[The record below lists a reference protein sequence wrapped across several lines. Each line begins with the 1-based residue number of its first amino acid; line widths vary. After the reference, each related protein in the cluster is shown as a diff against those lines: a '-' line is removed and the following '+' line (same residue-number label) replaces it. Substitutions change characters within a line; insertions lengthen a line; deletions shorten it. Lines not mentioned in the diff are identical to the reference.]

1 MHKHL
6 VALAAALSFFLAAA
20 PAAAQGRLFATD
32 LGPGGQPPG
41 PTRPYGSAAP
51 EGGTAEIVELDPA
64 SGAELNRFASPVSFF
79 GGPEGLAFDGA
90 SLWFLQTFGE
100 VEGGGGQTLSLFR
113 LDPDSGAVQQSW
125 LIALAPGVE
134 FDGLGALGGLV
145 YLLHYGPEAELVV
158 FDPQVGSMTGAI
170 DLVAANPAFEGTFV
184 GGLSGFADEG
194 VLLVTSET
202 FVGDPEAGEGIPGDA
217 LYEIHKLNPATGAIV
232 DTFPAGLDFNAG
244 VAVAN
249 GQIFAGRL
257 DSTELL
263 VHSADGTLVDTFT
276 LPFTISALGG
286 DGAAAPGPGPSVLE
300 IPTASG
306 VGLAALA
313 ALLAAAGA
321 LSLRRRARI

>member
-6 VALAAALSFFLAAA
+6 VALAAALLVAVTAA
-20 PAAAQGRLFATD
+20 PATAQGRLFATD
-32 LGPGGQPPG
+32 AGTGGQPPG
-41 PTRPYGSAAP
+41 PVRPYGGDAP
-51 EGGTAEIVELDPA
+51 EGESPEIVELDP
-64 SGAELNRFASPVSFF
+64 STGAELNRFAAPAAFF
-79 GGPEGLAFDGA
+79 WGPEGLAFDGT
-90 SLWFLQTFGE
+90 SLWFVQGGE
-100 VEGGGGQTLSLFR
+100 DRAVEGGGPILFR
-113 LDPDSGAVQQSW
+113 LDPDTGAVLQSW
-125 LIALAPGVE
+125 PIGSAAE
-134 FDGLGALGGLV
+134 FDGLGALGDLV
-145 YLLHYGPEAELVV
+145 YLLAFVDDEIHV
-158 FDPQVGSMTGAI
+158 FDPQAGTVVQEI
-170 DLVAANPAFEGTFV
+170 DLFAANPAFAGDFV

-202 FVGDPEAGEGIPGDA
+202 FTGDPKEGIPGDF
-217 LYEIHKLNPATGAIV
+217 LYEIHKLNPATGAIL

-263 VHSADGTLVDTFT
+263 VHSADGTLVDTVT
-276 LPFTISALGG
+276 LPFTVSALGG

-321 LSLRRRARI
+321 LSLRRRAER

>member
-6 VALAAALSFFLAAA
+6 VALAAALLVTAAA
-20 PAAAQGRLFATD
+20 SPVEAQGRLFATD

-41 PTRPYGSAAP
+41 PERAYGGRAP
-51 EGGTAEIVELDPA
+51 EGESPEIVELDPA
-64 SGAELNRFASPVSFF
+64 SGAELNRFAAPVSFF
-79 GGPEGLAFDGA
+79 GGPEGLAFDGTA
-90 SLWFLQTFGE
+90 LWFVQGSE
-100 VEGGGGQTLSLFR
+100 VGPVEGGGPMLFR
-113 LDPDSGAVQQSW
+113 LDPDTGAVQQSW
-125 LIALAPGVE
+125 PIGSSPD
-134 FDGLGALGGLV
+134 FDGLGTLGGLV
-145 YLLHYGPEAELVV
+145 YLLAYLDGEVHV
-158 FDPQVGSMTGAI
+158 FDPQSGTVTGEI
-170 DLVAANPAFEGTFV
+170 DLYAANPGFEGEFV

-202 FVGDPEAGEGIPGDA
+202 FTGDPKEGIPGDV
-217 LYEIHKLNPATGAIV
+217 LYEIHKLHPATGAIV

-257 DSTELL
+257 DSPELL

-286 DGAAAPGPGPSVLE
+286 DGAVAPGPGPSVLE

-306 VGLAALA
+306 AGLAALA

-321 LSLRRRARI
+321 LSLRRRAAA